1 MYSIVLIS
9 KGAVILETRK
19 MLTIN
24 DLSISEQIDW
34 YARRIIVASI
44 QYYELDKP
52 TISDRQYDELSKKLC
67 GLITKA
73 TEEEFKKCQYY
84 CMIYDFDGSTGFDL
98 PHRLNEKDKSYLT
111 HLARI
116 VG

>member
-1 MYSIVLIS
+1 M
-9 KGAVILETRK
+9 ETRRA
-19 MLTIN
+19 LTMK

-34 YARRIIVASI
+34 YARRVIIASI
-44 QYYELDKP
+44 QYYELNKP
-52 TISDRQYDELSKKLC
+52 TISDRLYDELSKKLC
-67 GLITKA
+67 GLISKA

-84 CMIYDFDGSTGFDL
+84 YVIYDFDGSTGFDL